1 MAPTLFVDLSI
12 ILLLVIVFSTL
23 AKILRQ
29 PLILG
34 YILAGVAAS
43 PLFLDALPPPESLSI
58 FSEMGVA
65 VLLFIVGL
73 NLNPQVIR
81 EVGMISSITAVGQV
95 AFTSLAGYAIML
107 LLGFPHLTSLY
118 VSVAFSF
125 SSTIIV
131 MKLLSDKGELD
142 ALHGRIAIGFLL
154 VQDVLAILLLVI
166 IPSLS
171 GVDMTVSFHL
181 FALQGLGILLIIF
194 FLGVHLLPRLMQHIA
209 HSQEYLMLFAIS
221 WCFTLASVFYF
232 LGMSIEIG
240 ALLAGVTLASS
251 SYRHEISSRLR
262 PLRDFFIVMFFITL
276 GSGMVFSSISTYAF
290 PIMILSLFVLVG
302 NPLIVL
308 LIMRLVG
315 YSTRTGFLMGLAIAQ
330 ISEFSL
336 ILIALGAQ
344 LGHVSQEIVSLVTVV
359 GLITIAGS
367 SYLILYSQQI
377 YRALSPL
384 LRIFDLIGPRT
395 AREAS
400 PDREQHDIILFG
412 SNRIGL
418 TLIESLRRT
427 RRSFLVIDFN
437 PDTIARLQKMG
448 VPCRYGDAGNP
459 EMLEDLNLAGVKMV
473 LSTIPD
479 RDINILLVRRIR
491 AANRNAII
499 LVVSNHLQ
507 DSLKV
512 YEAGASYV
520 VMPHFI
526 AAHHTS
532 AMIEEFAFNID
543 KFLKYKATH
552 LHSLRRREALH
563 KQGFPS

>member
-1 MAPTLFVDLSI
+1 MAATLFVDLSI

-34 YILAGVAAS
+34 YILAGIAAS

-107 LLGFPHLTSLY
+107 LFGFPHVTSLY

-131 MKLLSDKGELD
+131 M
-142 ALHGRIAIGFLL
+142 
-154 VQDVLAILLLVI
+154 VI

-194 FLGVHLLPRLMQHIA
+194 FLGIHLLPRLMQHIA

-232 LGMSIEIG
+232 LGLSIEVG

-276 GSGMVFSSISTYAF
+276 GSRMVFSSISAYAF
-290 PIMILSLFVLVG
+290 PIAALSLFVLLG

-427 RRSFLVIDFN
+427 RKSFLVIDFN

-491 AANRNAII
+491 AANRDAII

-552 LHSLRRREALH
+552 LHSLRRKEALQ

>member
-1 MAPTLFVDLSI
+1 MAATLFVDLSI

-34 YILAGVAAS
+34 YILAGIAAS

-107 LLGFPHLTSLY
+107 LFGFPHVTSLY

-154 VQDVLAILLLVI
+154 VQDVLAILLMVI

-194 FLGVHLLPRLMQHIA
+194 FLGIHLLPRLMQHIA
-209 HSQEYLMLFAIS
+209 NSQEYLMLFAIS

-232 LGMSIEIG
+232 LGLSIEVG
-240 ALLAGVTLASS
+240 A
-251 SYRHEISSRLR
+251 
-262 PLRDFFIVMFFITL
+262 
-276 GSGMVFSSISTYAF
+276 
-290 PIMILSLFVLVG
+290 LSLFVLLG

-330 ISEFSL
+330 ISEFSI

-427 RRSFLVIDFN
+427 RKSFLVIDFN

-491 AANRNAII
+491 AANRDAII

-552 LHSLRRREALH
+552 LHSLRRKEALH